1 VTDQPPAVRV
11 EQQPAGGGT
20 VTTIAGGLFDA
31 FKTSPV
37 LLLIVILNGFFIGA
51 AGYFLLKVEEY
62 RAADRQSIAAML
74 DHCIAQTVPV
84 DYLVRTQMQ
93 WQQTPRA
100 P

>member
-1 VTDQPPAVRV
+1 VSDTPAVRV
-11 EQQPAGGGT
+11 EQQPAGGGGT

-37 LLLIVILNGFFIGA
+37 LLLIVILNGVFVASA
-51 AGYFLLKVEEY
+51 AYFLLQVEAY
-62 RAADRQSIAAML
+62 RAADRQAIATML
-74 DHCIAQTVPV
+74 DKCIAQTVPV
-84 DYLVRTQMQ
+84 DYLVRSQLQ

>member
-1 VTDQPPAVRV
+1 MVVQ
-11 EQQPAGGGT
+11 QQPSSHGGT
-20 VTTIAGGLFDA
+20 ITTVAGGLFDA

-37 LLLIVILNGFFIGA
+37 LLLIVILNGFFVAA

-84 DYLVRTQMQ
+84 EYLVRTQMQ

>member
-1 VTDQPPAVRV
+1 MTDQPPAVRV

-31 FKTSPV
+31 FKTAPI
-37 LLLIVILNGFFIGA
+37 LLLIVLLNGFFVA
-51 AGYFLLKVEEY
+51 AAAYFLLKVEEY

-84 DYLVRTQMQ
+84 EYLLRSQIQ
-93 WQQTPRA
+93 GQQKP
-100 P
+100 